1 MIVQRQALVQQPD
14 LERNRVY
21 ISVIFKCIR
30 FQLKSTDARGGLA
43 RKSVLHDLMNHL

>member
-21 ISVIFKCIR
+21 ISVIFKCIK
-30 FQLKSTDARGGLA
+30 FQLTADARGGWA
-43 RKSVLHDLMNHL
+43 RKSVLHDLMIHL